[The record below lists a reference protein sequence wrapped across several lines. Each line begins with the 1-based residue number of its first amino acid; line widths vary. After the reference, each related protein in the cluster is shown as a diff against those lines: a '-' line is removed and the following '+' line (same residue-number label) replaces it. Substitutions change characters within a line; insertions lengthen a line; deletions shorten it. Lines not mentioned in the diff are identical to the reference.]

1 MTDEKTVKIVMKWN
15 QCNTDPIQYKPLSPT
30 LNPEN
35 TWVVVEIPN
44 DPKYVV
50 KDIYITDKITD
61 IVLTPDGL
69 ALAMQKLAI
78 AIRTTYSESK

>member
-15 QCNTDPIQYKPLSPT
+15 QCNTDPIQFKPLSPT

-50 KDIYITDKITD
+50 KDIYITDKTTD

-69 ALAMQKLAI
+69 ALAMQKLAM
-78 AIRTTYSESK
+78 AIRATYSESK